1 MGADRD
7 PQTHAIIGAC
17 MEVHKEL
24 GCGFLE
30 PVYQEAFERE
40 LTLRGLPFER
50 EVYLPVH
57 YKGERLGCK
66 YKVDFVC
73 YGCVIVE
80 LKALTKLT
88 TVEHAQIINYL
99 KISGIERGLLVNF
112 GTPRLEFKRFIRS
125 DGGKLSADDADDADK
140 EEMG

>member
-1 MGADRD
+1 MEVARD
-7 PQTHAIIGAC
+7 PQTHEIIGAC

-30 PVYQEAFERE
+30 AVYQEAFERE
-40 LTLRGLPFER
+40 LTLRGLPFGR
-50 EVYLPVH
+50 EVYLPVR
-57 YKGERLGCK
+57 YKGETLDCK
-66 YKVDFVC
+66 YKADFIC
-73 YGCVIVE
+73 YGFVIVE

-88 TVEHAQIINYL
+88 TVEYSQIINYL

-125 DGGKLSADDADDADK
+125 AGGGNSSADVADDAD
-140 EEMG
+140 E